1 MISTNEFK
9 TGLSLILDG
18 QLYIIVEY
26 QHVKPGKG
34 GAFVRTKLKNLKL
47 GTVLDRTFRAGE
59 KIEEAFIEDRKYQF
73 LYCSGQIYHFL
84 DQETFEEVMVSKGEV
99 GESNVKFLKEGMM
112 ITASL
117 YKDKLVTISLPTFVE
132 LKVDQTEPGLRGDTA
147 KGGTKLAKLETGAV
161 IQVPLFIN
169 TGETVKIDTRSG
181 EYAERA

>member
-84 DQETFEEVMVSKGEV
+84 DQETFEEVMVSKEEV

-169 TGETVKIDTRSG
+169 TGDMVKIDTRSG
-181 EYAERA
+181 EYVERV

>member
-84 DQETFEEVMVSKGEV
+84 DQETFEEVMVSKEEV

-117 YKDKLVTISLPTFVE
+117 YKDKLVTISLPTFIE

-169 TGETVKIDTRSG
+169 TGDIVKIDTRSG
-181 EYAERA
+181 EYVERA

>member
-47 GTVLDRTFRAGE
+47 GTTLDKTFRAGE

-73 LYCSGQIYHFL
+73 LYYSGESYHFL
-84 DQETFEEVMVSKGEV
+84 DQETFEEATVAKEELGE
-99 GESNVKFLKEGMM
+99 NVKFLKEGMM
-112 ITASL
+112 ITAL
-117 YKDKLVTISLPTFVE
+117 LHKDRLVSISLPTFVE
-132 LKVDQTEPGLRGDTA
+132 LKVEQAEPGLKGDTA
-147 KGGTKLAKLETGAV
+147 KGGTKLAKLETGAS

-169 TGETVKIDTRSG
+169 TGDVIKIDTRTG
-181 EYAERA
+181 EYVERI

>member
-9 TGLSLILDG
+9 TGLAIILDG

-47 GTVLDRTFRAGE
+47 GTILDKTFRGGE

-73 LYCSGQIYHFL
+73 LYFSGQAYHFL
-84 DQETFEEVMVSKGEV
+84 DQETFEEVTVNKEELGE
-99 GESNVKFLKEGMM
+99 NMKFLKEGMM
-112 ITASL
+112 VTAL
-117 YKDKLVTISLPTFVE
+117 LHKDRLVDVSLPTFVE
-132 LKVDQTEPGLRGDTA
+132 LKIEQAEPGLRGDTA
-147 KGGTKLAKLETGAV
+147 KGGTKLAKLETGSS

-169 TGETVKIDTRSG
+169 VGDTVKIDTRSG
-181 EYAERA
+181 EYVERV